1 MKIQP
6 SKNSLNQKT
15 PKIEEEQMEN
25 YSRWMMNK
33 ATNMEVY
40 IQIRQDQ
47 QRFLVAGV
55 FLPGS
60 YVVQTKYML
69 TSSGAVH
76 CLIGSLRPTGKNV
89 SWETGGEIIQRNLDL
104 RT

>member
-25 YSRWMMNK
+25 YLRWMMNK
-33 ATNMEVY
+33 ATNVEVY

-60 YVVQTKYML
+60 SM
-69 TSSGAVH
+69 
-76 CLIGSLRPTGKNV
+76 
-89 SWETGGEIIQRNLDL
+89 
-104 RT
+104 